1 MKEII
6 VNKESFIK
14 KLKTSRIFYK
24 LKEDEIKDIIFLG
37 KIIEYE
43 KDEIIINENDMDPNM
58 YIIIKGA
65 VSIFTKQK
73 CDDNTIKDVYISTIS
88 EGDIIGEAAI
98 FLNAKRTAH
107 VISLLKLTV
116 LKLERKSYISLL
128 TVILQLESK
137 YIMSII
143 YFYSS

>member
-24 LKEDEIKDIIFLG
+24 LKEDEIKDIIYLG

-43 KDEIIINENDMDPNM
+43 KEEIIINENDMDPSM

-88 EGDIIGEAAI
+88 EGDIIGEQK
-98 FLNAKRTAH
+98 F
-107 VISLLKLTV
+107 
-116 LKLERKSYISLL
+116 
-128 TVILQLESK
+128 
-137 YIMSII
+137 
-143 YFYSS
+143 F